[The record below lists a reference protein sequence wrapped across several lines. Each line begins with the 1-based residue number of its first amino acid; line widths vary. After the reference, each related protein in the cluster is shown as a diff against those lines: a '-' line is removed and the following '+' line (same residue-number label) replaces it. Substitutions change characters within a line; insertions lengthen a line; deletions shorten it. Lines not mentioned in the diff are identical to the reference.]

1 MFHHGLG
8 NHKGL
13 PLRMKKYRNIILDG
27 KKLEADQLSGMT
39 STLPWENDV
48 YKFIQEWL
56 DDESTIKAQTSGT
69 TGTPKTILLQKNKMV
84 ASVLKTGDYFVL
96 GKNAK
101 ALLCLSPNYI
111 AGKMMIVR
119 AFVLGLDLVLV
130 EPSGNPLRDTDFEE
144 IEFAAMVPLQALN
157 SFQNEK
163 ELQQFRKIKKTIIGG
178 GVVSKTLLNL
188 LQKEENNFY
197 ATYGMT
203 ETITHIAVKKLNGKE
218 ANDYYETLE
227 NVEITTDT
235 RGCLIINAPDVAEEK
250 VITNDLV
257 EIISPTKFKWLGRYD
272 NIINTGGVKV
282 IPENV
287 EALLGKHLERRFF
300 ISSQPDEVLGERI
313 ILIIEG
319 AIFPKKENEELSNF
333 MKNNLTK
340 FSIPKTVFFVENFL
354 ETDSGKIKRA
364 AIKELL

>member
-1 MFHHGLG
+1 MY
-8 NHKGL
+8 
-13 PLRMKKYRNIILDG
+13 KKYQNIILNG
-27 KKLEADQLSGMT
+27 KHFKPNELKINSSIPL
-39 STLPWENDV
+39 WEKDIYN
-48 YKFIQEWL
+48 FIDEWL
-56 DDESTIKAQTSGT
+56 DENSTIQAQTSGT
-69 TGTPKTILLQKNKMV
+69 TGTPKIILLQKQKMI
-84 ASVLKTGDYFVL
+84 ASALKTGEYFKL
-96 GKNAK
+96 KKNEK

-130 EPSGNPLRDTDFEE
+130 EPSGNPLRNTDFDQ
-144 IEFAAMVPLQALN
+144 IDFAAMVPLQALN

-178 GVVSKTLLNL
+178 GVVSKTLLSFI
-188 LQKEENNFY
+188 KEEKSNFY

-203 ETITHIAVKKLNGKE
+203 ETITHIAVKKLRSNLPQLTVKKE
-218 ANDYYETLE
+218 QSDCFETLP
-227 NVEITTDT
+227 NVQIKTDH
-235 RGCLIINAPDVAEEK
+235 RGCLVINAPDVAEET

-257 EIISPTKFKWLGRYD
+257 ENITPTKFKWLGRFD

-313 ILIIEG
+313 ILLIEG
-319 AIFPKKENEELSNF
+319 TIFSKKENEELSNF

-340 FSIPKTVFFVENFL
+340 FSIPKAVFFIEKFK

-364 AIKELL
+364 ATKELL

>member
-1 MFHHGLG
+1 MY
-8 NHKGL
+8 
-13 PLRMKKYRNIILDG
+13 KKYRNIILNG
-27 KKLEADQLSGMT
+27 KHFKPHELEVTPSMP
-39 STLPWENDV
+39 SWEMDV
-48 YKFIQEWL
+48 YHFIQEWL
-56 DDESTIKAQTSGT
+56 DEKPTIQAQTSGT
-69 TGTPKTILLQKNKMV
+69 TGTPKTILLQKNKMI
-84 ASVLKTGDYFVL
+84 ASALKTGEYFDL
-96 GKNAK
+96 KKNKK

-130 EPSGNPLRDTDFEE
+130 EPSGNPLKNTDFDT
-144 IEFAAMVPLQALN
+144 IDFAAMVPLQVLN

-163 ELQQFRKIKKTIIGG
+163 EYHQLQKIKKTIIGG
-178 GVVSKTLLNL
+178 GAVSKTLLNFI
-188 LQKEENNFY
+188 QKEKNNFY

-203 ETITHIAVKKLNGKE
+203 ETITHIAVKKLRGGLLQLSSKNE
-218 ANDYYETLE
+218 QSDFFETLP
-227 NVEITTDT
+227 NVQIKTDQ
-235 RGCLIINAPDVAEEK
+235 RGCLIINAPDVAEET
-250 VITNDLV
+250 ITTNDLV

-319 AIFPKKENEELSNF
+319 TVFAKKEKEELSNF
-333 MKNNLTK
+333 MKNNLAK
-340 FSIPKTVFFVENFL
+340 FSIPKAVFFIEKFV

-364 AIKELL
+364 ATKKIISAADFL

>member
-1 MFHHGLG
+1 MYQEF
-8 NHKGL
+8 
-13 PLRMKKYRNIILDG
+13 RNIILNG
-27 KKLEADQLSGMT
+27 RKFEAEEFQKMT
-39 STLPWENDV
+39 SSLSWENDI

-56 DDESTIKAQTSGT
+56 DEMSTIKAQTSGT

-84 ASVLKTGDYFVL
+84 ASALKTGEYFNL
-96 GKNAK
+96 QKNEK

-130 EPSGNPLRDTDFEE
+130 EPSGNPLRDTEFDE
-144 IEFAAMVPLQALN
+144 IDFAAMVPLQALN

-178 GVVSKTLLNL
+178 GVVSKTLSGF
-188 LQKEENNFY
+188 LQKEKNSFY

-203 ETITHIAVKKLNGKE
+203 ETITHIAVKKLNKIERGGF
-218 ANDYYETLE
+218 YETLE
-227 NVEITTDT
+227 NVDVTVDT
-235 RGCLIINAPDVAEEK
+235 RGCLVIDAPDVAEEI

-257 EIISPTKFKWLGRYD
+257 EIISPTKFKWLGRFD

-287 EALLGKHLERRFF
+287 EALLSRYLERRFF
-300 ISSQPDEVLGERI
+300 ITSQADEVLGNRI
-313 ILIIEG
+313 ILIVEG
-319 AIFPKKENEELSNF
+319 VVFSKKENKELSSF
-333 MKNNLTK
+333 MKNNLAK
-340 FSIPKTVFFVENFL
+340 FSIPKAVFFVEKFA
-354 ETDSGKIKRA
+354 ETDSGKIKRTA
-364 AIKELL
+364 TKELI